1 MHSQLRQSLQFLAL
15 LIHTRQQHHIT
26 LWEWNNLNHNP
37 LENDQV
43 LLALHWLSNSYAD
56 RYGGKSRNA
65 DARFSC
71 SSILLFLP
79 SHASCRIFSK
89 VLKLCSSDL
98 ETWAAGVFFILKS
111 SPTDLPM
118 LSSGFFYSHNATYWQ
133 QWMNNESHDQQLCFE
148 PCDDL
153 VKILT
158 KFNFILWAKN
168 LLQKNDKAKCSKSD
182 LDLQGQSSATASVFL
197 LRSPN
202 LHQN

>member
-1 MHSQLRQSLQFLAL
+1 MTKFSLHCIAL
-15 LIHTRQQHHIT
+15 
-26 LWEWNNLNHNP
+26 
-37 LENDQV
+37 
-43 LLALHWLSNSYAD
+43 WLSKLYAG

-89 VLKLCSSDL
+89 QLELSSSDL
-98 ETWAAGVFFILKS
+98 ETWAAGVFSILKS

-118 LSSGFFYSHNATYWQ
+118 LSSGFLTATMQ
-133 QWMNNESHDQQLCFE
+133 QWRIIWPTIMFES
-148 PCDDL
+148 CDDL
-153 VKILT
+153 VEILT
-158 KFNFILWAKN
+158 KFHFILWAQN

-182 LDLQGQSSATASVFL
+182 LDFQGQSSATTSVFL

-202 LHQN
+202 LHQNWHQY